1 MVGHALHS
9 AGLPVPGVP
18 MPKQLR
24 LVLLSALML
33 FVELALIRWTGS
45 NIIFL
50 SYFSNFVLLGSFL
63 GIGIGFLRGRA
74 RVNLFPWAPVALAF
88 FVGLVLIF
96 PVQIDRS
103 GGDLIYFGGFNMS
116 GLPVWFTLPAI
127 FLAVAGIMEM
137 IAEGVA
143 RTFVE
148 FEPLDAYRYDIGG
161 SILGIVAFSLLSFTW
176 APPVAWGAIAALLF
190 AVLLRFRMR
199 PLQWVAIIGLVL
211 MLGRES
217 ATSLYSWSPYYKVT
231 TVPFADAAG
240 AAISVNGIPHQSM
253 ATVAARRA
261 NAPVYFIPYERA
273 KVGALDNVLIVGAG
287 TGTDVAIALSEG
299 ARHIDAVEIDPR
311 LQQIGAQLHPNHP
324 YQDPRVSVHI
334 DDGRAFLERTSS
346 RYDLILFALPD
357 SLTLVS
363 GQSSLRLESYLFTL
377 QAMQTAKAHL
387 EPGGAFA
394 MYNYYRE
401 AWLADRL
408 AGTLQ
413 SVYGHAPCVDTVG
426 SHLYLAVLTVSP
438 DPSNV
443 KCGATWHPSDAL
455 TASTPAT
462 DDYPFLYLRTP
473 GLPPLY
479 LLTLALILLASI
491 GAVRLVSGPFRPMGQ
506 YLDLFFM
513 GSAFLLLETK
523 SVVQFALLFGTTWF
537 VNALVFGGVLV
548 AVLAAIEVARRVR
561 LPNPM
566 YLYGLLL
573 IALVIAWL
581 IPPDALLGLD
591 VAPRFIAA
599 VAVWFAP
606 IFLANLVF
614 AERFRNVEASNVA
627 FGANLLGAM
636 VGGVLEYL
644 ALLTGYQALLIAVAL
659 LYGLAFATR
668 YGWLPLAFGSQIGG
682 KAPKLDPGE
691 TA

>member
-1 MVGHALHS
+1 
-9 AGLPVPGVP
+9 

-45 NIIFL
+45 NVIFL

-103 GGDLIYFGGFNMS
+103 GADLIFFGGFHMS
-116 GLPVWFTLPAI
+116 GLPVWITLPAI
-127 FLAVAGIMEM
+127 FLAVAGVMEM

-148 FEPLDAYRYDIGG
+148 FEPLEAYRYDIGG

-176 APPVAWGAIAALLF
+176 APPVAWGAVAALLF

-217 ATSLYSWSPYYKVT
+217 SIPLYSWSPYYKIT
-231 TVPFADAAG
+231 TIPFADQAPGSAQ
-240 AAISVNGIPHQSM
+240 IDVNGIPHQSM
-253 ATVAARRA
+253 ATVEARKK
-261 NAPVYFIPYERA
+261 NAPYYFLPYKRTH
-273 KVGALDNVLIVGAG
+273 VGSLDNVLIVGAG
-287 TGTDVAIALSEG
+287 TGTDVAIALAEG
-299 ARHIDAVEIDPR
+299 AKHVDAVEIDPR
-311 LQQIGAQLHPNHP
+311 LQQIGALQHPNHP

-334 DDGRAFLERTSS
+334 DDGRAFLERTNG

-363 GQSSLRLESYLFTL
+363 GQSSLRLESYLFTR
-377 QAMQTAKAHL
+377 QAMETAKAHL
-387 EPGGAFA
+387 KPTGAFS
-394 MYNYYRE
+394 MYNSYRE
-401 AWLADRL
+401 SWLVDRL
-408 AGTLQ
+408 AGTLEAT
-413 SVYGHAPCVDTVG
+413 YGHVPCVDSVG
-426 SHLYLAVLTVSP
+426 KVNHLSVLTIAVAAP
-438 DPSNV
+438 RAT
-443 KCGATWHPSDAL
+443 CGAVWHPKDPAAA
-455 TASTPAT
+455 ASPST

-473 GLPPLY
+473 GLPPIY
-479 LLTLALILLASI
+479 LITLVLILLASI
-491 GAVRLVSGPFRPMGQ
+491 VAVRWVVGPFRRMGG

-537 VNALVFGGVLV
+537 VNALVFAGVLV
-548 AVLAAIEVARRVR
+548 AVLLAIEVSRRVR
-561 LPNPM
+561 LPKPI

-573 IALVIAWL
+573 AALVLAWL
-581 IPPDALLGLD
+581 IPPDSLLGLD
-591 VAPRFIAA
+591 RAPRFAAA
-599 VAVWFAP
+599 VAVYFAP

-614 AERFRNVEASNVA
+614 AERFRNVEESNVA

-644 ALLTGYQALLIAVAL
+644 ALITGYQALLIVVAL
-659 LYGLAFATR
+659 LYGLAFASRFVTMPA
-668 YGWLPLAFGSQIGG
+668 WAQLPLGSRNPAGS
-682 KAPKLDPGE
+682 PE
-691 TA
+691 